1 MSNQKHT
8 SDSIHSTAH
17 AQQYKAQHSMTILNA
32 VRHERTQLKMCEKA
46 TVFIHRVMHT
56 CEHTRV
62 LTGNSFERAMQNH
75 SHRRQLSSSYGV
87 VRRLILMPDCQS
99 LMISCLSCLIRV
111 IWVFPQPVS
120 CATARHDLPA
130 SNVFITFTRCSKVRI
145 TLLLAIVSA
154 VEITSDQME

>member
-1 MSNQKHT
+1 MHT
-8 SDSIHSTAH
+8 VSQRMI
-17 AQQYKAQHSMTILNA
+17 KIEN
-32 VRHERTQLKMCEKA
+32 EIK
-46 TVFIHRVMHT
+46 TVFSGLHFICKEIAKTTNINVSQTWMSLP
-56 CEHTRV
+56 

-75 SHRRQLSSSYGV
+75 SHTRQLSSSYGV
-87 VRRLILMPDCQS
+87 VRRLILMVARPPDCQS

-130 SNVFITFTRCSKVRI
+130 SNFFITFTRCSKVRI
-145 TLLLAIVSA
+145 TILLAIVSA